1 MTNTE
6 EQFTEWERV
15 LVRNYESQER
25 KEHIY
30 LCTIPWN
37 YWYKYIC
44 VSNVFSEKR
53 YRNWEVFSITSFRK
67 IEKLSTKDVTYTQGE
82 RVLARHF
89 QEDERQECI
98 YLCTVTS
105 NAARKYVCVLESS
118 VEEYEKWWEFYTNN
132 YWTIKKLEK

>member
-30 LCTIPWN
+30 LCTIPGN
-37 YWYKYIC
+37 YWYKYVC
-44 VSNVFSEKR
+44 VSNFSEES
-53 YRNWEVFSITSFRK
+53 YRNWEVFSITSLK
-67 IEKLSTKDVTYTQGE
+67 EIEKLSNKEVTYTQGE

-89 QEDERQECI
+89 QEEERQECI
-98 YLCTVTS
+98 YHCTVPGNTV
-105 NAARKYVCVLESS
+105 RKYVCVAESFF
-118 VEEYEKWWEFYTNN
+118 EEYEKWWEFYTYN